1 MKVQNDRRQLYS
13 LVALYGSLALGWAVF
28 AGSVVRP
35 LLTSE
40 EPGRI
45 VSAVKHYVESFPS
58 PFIPRDIV
66 GRWRE
71 FSGAVLLAL
80 VLHLTI
86 VLFLRRY
93 SLRSTLGRCS
103 NDVPTD
109 RQTNLLLICISLL
122 FLAVTLYYGP
132 IHDYFFYLNM
142 WYEVCQGH
150 DPWFMVFGINGRVPL
165 NAYGPLFNVLAVLE
179 WVNPLAPKLLFA
191 YAYILFS
198 VWQIKEFAASRR
210 LSCTRLVVLTA
221 LFWNPFPWVEIAIR
235 GHFDILVALFCLG
248 AIRTSGR
255 GKECPFGDFPGV
267 RRLLKFFP
275 VVLIPFLALDRG
287 RIRWR
292 FLFAAVAT
300 IALGMGL
307 SYYLWG
313 ESTCASDLCR
323 PPGDRTA
330 CRVFRFLRGRYSPL
344 LWVTYSYKRGITW
357 RPHHHVCRPAA
368 CVVVVPVRHPE
379 IESACVIAVTTTALF
394 TTRVSRSI
402 RWSRSR
408 LGAHAGPSRCWEVRR
423 CRIGRRHCDR
433 VLFWMARCIRN
444 YYPHRRG
451 WIDILSEL
459 RGGHPS
465 GCRLVPS
472 RVRRSWLPWSARP
485 GRKTKACPRR
495 PATGRRGRSG
505 TRGCLARRDHGAAP
519 SVGSGTRQA
528 HQCRGYPGRWVCI
541 PAAICSA
548 ARGKARP

>member
-45 VSAVKHYVESFPS
+45 VSAVKHYVESFAS

-255 GKECPFGDFPGV
+255 GKGV
-267 RRLLKFFP
+267 LSA
-275 VVLIPFLALDRG
+275 IFLA
-287 RIRWR
+287 
-292 FLFAAVAT
+292 
-300 IALGMGL
+300 
-307 SYYLWG
+307 
-313 ESTCASDLCR
+313 
-323 PPGDRTA
+323 
-330 CRVFRFLRGRYSPL
+330 
-344 LWVTYSYKRGITW
+344 
-357 RPHHHVCRPAA
+357 
-368 CVVVVPVRHPE
+368 
-379 IESACVIAVTTTALF
+379 
-394 TTRVSRSI
+394 
-402 RWSRSR
+402 
-408 LGAHAGPSRCWEVRR
+408 
-423 CRIGRRHCDR
+423 
-433 VLFWMARCIRN
+433 
-444 YYPHRRG
+444 
-451 WIDILSEL
+451 
-459 RGGHPS
+459 
-465 GCRLVPS
+465 
-472 RVRRSWLPWSARP
+472 
-485 GRKTKACPRR
+485 
-495 PATGRRGRSG
+495 
-505 TRGCLARRDHGAAP
+505 
-519 SVGSGTRQA
+519 
-528 HQCRGYPGRWVCI
+528 
-541 PAAICSA
+541 
-548 ARGKARP
+548 